1 MKSCSELPTLAQV
14 LLNDLG
20 DAFVIFGNSRHDLFG
35 FSVLHIFGQS
45 EYLFRSKSPEF
56 WILQT
61 VRGHRST
68 VPCLVAPDRPC
79 ALIKGMRL

>member
-1 MKSCSELPTLAQV
+1 
-14 LLNDLG
+14 
-20 DAFVIFGNSRHDLFG
+20 
-35 FSVLHIFGQS
+35 VLHIFGQS